1 MKQKTPLVK
10 MEMIAKKI
18 IEFVGYLVILM
29 SLIVIVVG
37 AIRKEI
43 YLLGGT
49 VTLLAGIAIVFLAR
63 IISIVRKQ

>member
-10 MEMIAKKI
+10 TEIIAKKI
-18 IEFVGYLVILM
+18 IEFIGYLVILM

-37 AIRKEI
+37 AIREEI

-49 VTLLAGIAIVFLAR
+49 ATLLAGIAIVFLAKR
-63 IISIVRKQ
+63 LSIVRKQ